1 MPKIV
6 EIVETEPQIRRRNK
20 LSGHTTAV
28 SNIVIYGY
36 GQLSDAAKMTYIA
49 LESYDWP
56 DENGQSKGKAWPSI
70 GRLAA
75 DRGKSYD
82 SICRHLK
89 ELNAAGL
96 IGIESGKQLGRSN
109 VYWLEEPAS
118 AEVEAY
124 QQRCQRNSQPGAMH
138 TGYYNDAPTKVPA
151 PVLTE
156 TVAIPTPITTSH
168 PKTVVN
174 TQTPKPYNAVANPMA
189 FYNSKADQFGLAVES
204 DLGCEKMVDVQQICP
219 THSRSFAVR
228 GGANLLDKGIQLN
241 QKKANQEKDDSNRVM
256 SLVWVGKA
264 DAGMAVRERKDSCAS
279 EYSANKDTDNEL
291 DINKHIGNSLRQTE
305 PHHSKP
311 PTQKKYD
318 NEQGTSK
325 KNAQPQSWGQTGQGK
340 VYSSSYVSQV
350 MQDFSLALHDTE
362 HTRPNQSQANKLYQQ
377 AAGQGLSEK
386 KFVELMYEAKKRAQW
401 AALADSTSSPEGPN
415 RAAYFFTTLRGL
427 LVDSIQ
433 PAAHS

>member
-1 MPKIV
+1 M
-6 EIVETEPQIRRRNK
+6 ETEPQIRRRNK

-96 IGIESGKQLGRSN
+96 VGIESGKQFGRSN

-118 AEVEAY
+118 SEVEAY
-124 QQRCQRNSQPGAMH
+124 QQRCQRSSQPGAMH
-138 TGYYNDAPTKVPA
+138 SGYYSEIPAKIAAPISDRTTVEPSRVTTTPQNIVIIAATDALHPEVVRPTA
-151 PVLTE
+151 
-156 TVAIPTPITTSH
+156 S
-168 PKTVVN
+168 
-174 TQTPKPYNAVANPMA
+174 
-189 FYNSKADQFGLAVES
+189 NSSRDVQFGLAMDGDV
-204 DLGCEKMVDVQQICP
+204 GCGKAEDVPQKCG
-219 THSRSFAVR
+219 SRWGRNAVR
-228 GGANLLDKGIQLN
+228 GRANLPDKGIQPN
-241 QKKANQEKDDSNRVM
+241 QKKANQEKDDSNRAM
-256 SLVWVGKA
+256 SYAEAGKTGAEMAANGSKGSCSRGYDTSINA
-264 DAGMAVRERKDSCAS
+264 DEV
-279 EYSANKDTDNEL
+279 L
-291 DINKHIGNSLRQTE
+291 DINKRNGNSLTQVRQVHLTTPLTKKHGDE
-305 PHHSKP
+305 P
-311 PTQKKYD
+311 
-318 NEQGTSK
+318 GTGRK
-325 KNAQPQSWGQTGQGK
+325 TVQPQGWGQEGHGK
-340 VYSSSYVSQV
+340 GYSSSYISQV

-401 AALADSTSSPEGPN
+401 AALADSKSSPGGPN

-427 LVDSIQ
+427 LADNAQQVL
-433 PAAHS
+433 HG